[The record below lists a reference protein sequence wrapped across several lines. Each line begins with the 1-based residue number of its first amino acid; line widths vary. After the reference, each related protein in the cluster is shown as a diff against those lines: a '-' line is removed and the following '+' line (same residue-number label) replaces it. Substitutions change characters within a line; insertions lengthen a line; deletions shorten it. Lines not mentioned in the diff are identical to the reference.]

1 MKYTCLAL
9 AVLLFTGI
17 AGAQNKMPSPVPANH
32 PDSVMQGK
40 SDAESQQG
48 QHGWFHHKTMCCQQ
62 EKMACCQNGIENK
75 ESCMSG
81 QNENGSRFYMM
92 NNEKWQ
98 HGRFMNFMARPHHH
112 NCLFHCILLLFVGII
127 NILLT
132 IIVALDMARNKCF
145 NGVWIPLMLLAGI
158 PCSLIYALFRIG
170 DRIQLAVS
178 ATKA

>member
-17 AGAQNKMPSPVPANH
+17 SGAQNKMPAPVPANH

-40 SDAESQQG
+40 CVAESQQG
-48 QHGWFHHKTMCCQQ
+48 QHGWFHHRMMYGSQG
-62 EKMACCQNGIENK
+62 MENK
-75 ESCMSG
+75 EPCMMG
-81 QNENGSRFYMM
+81 QRENEPRFGMM

-112 NCLFHCILLLFVGII
+112 NCLFHCALLLFLGII